1 MNRPGRNL
9 ILALVL
15 VAECIFFSLM
25 ADGWMSPRNYSNILI
40 ELAITATLAMGML
53 LVILPG
59 QIDLAA
65 GSGAGL
71 MGGLA
76 AVACYRLDW
85 PAPAAMAAGLAAGA
99 LAWGAMGMLIV
110 RQRIPAFIVTLGG
123 MLVFRGLFW
132 LTIENSTVPV
142 KVGGQDNL
150 LSRLTTATLT
160 VPQGLA
166 LATVLFAVFVFLQ
179 WRGRSRRQ
187 VLGLPPGSLPGT
199 MARMLFVGMVLFAV
213 IGLTAG
219 HRGLPIAALVF
230 GAVALAVH
238 VVVAHTRLGRHL
250 VAIGGNEE
258 AARLSGIPVER
269 AVVIAF
275 ALMGLIVAVT
285 GFLQTSYVGSSSP
298 SIGELMELDAI
309 AACVIGGVSLRGGR
323 GTVAGVLFGSLIM
336 TVLLKGMSLMS
347 VQPELRLIVR
357 GLVLVAAV
365 WLDVAWNRRTG
376 RPA

>member
-1 MNRPGRNL
+1 MNKPGRNL

-15 VAECIFFSLM
+15 VAECIFFTLM
-25 ADGWMSPRNYSNILI
+25 ADGWTSPRNYSNILI

-76 AVACYRLDW
+76 TVACYRLDW

-99 LAWGAMGMLIV
+99 LVWGAMGFLIV

-132 LTIENSTVPV
+132 TTIENSTVPV

-160 VPQGLA
+160 VPQGMA
-166 LATVLFAVFVFLQ
+166 LAALLFAVFVFLQ
-179 WRGRSRRQ
+179 WRGRARLQS
-187 VLGLPPGSLPGT
+187 LGLPAGSTKGAAGRIVLTGWL
-199 MARMLFVGMVLFAV
+199 LFSV
-213 IGLTAG
+213 IGLTSG
-219 HRGLPIAALVF
+219 HRGLPMAALVF

-269 AVVIAF
+269 AVVMAF

-376 RPA
+376 RAA